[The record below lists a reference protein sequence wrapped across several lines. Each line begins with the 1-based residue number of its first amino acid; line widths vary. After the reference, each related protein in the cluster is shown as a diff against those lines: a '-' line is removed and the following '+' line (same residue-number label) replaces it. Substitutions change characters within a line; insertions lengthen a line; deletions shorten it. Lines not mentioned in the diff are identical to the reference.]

1 MSFKTT
7 WETNGI
13 LWEFEGIVPFSDL
26 RKVNVQFYE
35 DPRSDHAYYQ
45 IFDGRN
51 IARLLLT
58 DSELTELAVLDV
70 GASISLPDLKI
81 AMVITDKNVIA
92 LAQKFIDIVLQ
103 LNSNWD
109 FKFFADIKEARSWIA
124 ANN

>member
-26 RKVNVQFYE
+26 KKVNVQFYE
-35 DPRSDHAYYQ
+35 DPRSDHADYQ

-51 IARLLLT
+51 IVRLLLT
-58 DSELTELAVLDV
+58 ESELTELAALDA
-70 GASISLPDLKI
+70 GASVSLPELKI
-81 AMVITDKNVIA
+81 AMVMTDKNVIA
-92 LAQKFIDIVLQ
+92 LAQKFIDILLQ

-109 FKFFADIKEARSWIA
+109 FKFFTDLYEARSWIA

>member
-35 DPRSDHAYYQ
+35 DPRSDNAYYQ

-58 DSELTELAVLDV
+58 DSELTELAILDV